1 MSEVYYKLYK
11 SSRHGMTIVCMQ
23 DFDECDYHQ
32 DRFVRDSNDRVHQFD
47 TEDEAKVKLNQWY
60 KPEEIDPEYRN
71 STSNDLVRD

>member
-32 DRFVRDSNDRVHQFD
+32 DRFVRDSNDLNIETQHQ
-47 TEDEAKVKLNQWY
+47 T
-60 KPEEIDPEYRN
+60 I
-71 STSNDLVRD
+71 